1 MSIFPTL
8 SATEKVTVVAL
19 PTGNRDPDTGIDV
32 ILATPEASDAVGDDQ
47 VTGTTCSSAFAFI
60 VKSNGQLF
68 TVGGVVSTEEPANM
82 AKREM
87 AKGNYFIITCV
98 CS

>member
-8 SATEKVTVVAL
+8 SATEKVTVVVS

-47 VTGTTCSSAFAFI
+47 VIGTTCSSAFPLI
-60 VKSNGQLF
+60 VKSNGQLL
-68 TVGGVVSTEEPANM
+68 TVGGVVSTEGPANM
-82 AKREM
+82 AKMEM
-87 AKGNYFIITCV
+87 PFHNYFIINCV
-98 CS
+98 